1 MAAIETLIQEILRTP
16 ATDATPRTSK
26 GLAWIAAPASN
37 TEHSWEWYDS
47 SYDLQ
52 TGLEVTEHDVPASL
66 CAAVFQSARR
76 HDRSAH
82 H

>member
-52 TGLEVTEHDVPASL
+52 AGLEVTEHDVPPSL
-66 CAAVFQSARR
+66 CAAVFQLALR
-76 HDRSAH
+76 HDHGMHR
-82 H
+82 